1 MADKSGILIDVGFK
15 SDSIDSFIQEIQTK
29 LQNTDF
35 GKSFHLDD
43 SLKKEL
49 TAINTLLTKINSQKA
64 DNGILTAQIQNYKA
78 LETRLEKIQSIFD
91 KGVKAS
97 NVGDIDRIYELSDAL
112 GNLEDKVK
120 QYLKNNEETGDIIGV
135 HKVDNATI
143 SFIQN
148 YATAIERLQATVGKF
163 SEKEGIKAEDL
174 LDAQSISETY
184 DAASSQLEGVINK
197 IAEDTRNGLEKAQ
210 QEAYAKNAIPLN
222 IQIEDKTAEY
232 ETKIDAII
240 DNLKAYTAT
249 RVIPLKV
256 ELTTEDDSKA
266 MAKKIGQI
274 NKLMPK
280 IDEEGTKEKVEK
292 LLSEISES
300 MIKTFQINFNADAFK
315 EDSNTV
321 KQVLSELQYEV
332 KKIQNIKLTPTVDKE
347 KIEEQLKIYNEAV
360 EDSATTLAAKSGK
373 SIKIGGLSES
383 ESFAKNLD
391 LVIEKIKE
399 LAAEDSN
406 LNGLIKSF
414 TTLNDL
420 VKKLNDENFSGST
433 FITSLK
439 AIKKA
444 VSISGKN
451 QIATQIDAIIDK
463 SAPLATAVKSINT
476 AEVAKG
482 FTGLKDV
489 VDNINSFTAAYS
501 SFKNS
506 LNGNINTD
514 KLATNI
520 SKVNGELGKLNTSS
534 IDKVKGV
541 NSLAE
546 SFNTDKLKEGLET
559 QKATI
564 ESFIND
570 VQSYKDEYAA
580 KITEMSE
587 QTDNVK
593 LKLDF
598 GQVEKD
604 LSKISASINNINIPT
619 TPNSVLTVLN
629 ELLTKEGAIDKLIAL
644 SNSPL
649 GTTIANTKSLAIDD
663 KAIKNNGIE
672 RFYSSIDAGKQK
684 LNAAIKNGDLTSI
697 NEYYR
702 SVLKISE
709 AYNNIKRTDRSIIS
723 QEEFEAARS
732 QLESFVKDT
741 NVMINSIFDNLH
753 PSIKEKFA
761 DEIDQVQV
769 YLKATQIKPKKL
781 SGAKDIEDNKA
792 ALIEVLNLIER
803 INKEGF
809 LEKSIAEAD
818 NRLDILSNKLVRV
831 TSAFE
836 KVSKTPTVANSD
848 NLYTELTQLLE
859 LKERIAKDNELQLI
873 SDSQMNEANRRIE
886 SVISSFKE
894 SYKANL
900 TRQFADVPLSGFTDQ
915 INAIDTSV
923 DNAMKAL
930 NKFDVNTFN
939 AEINKAST
947 GITNLNNAMKATS
960 EYNKESEAFNTALNR
975 LPELQQKAFKGNIG
989 DVNEFV
995 NQLRMVQE
1003 QYTRLEEQAKKA
1015 GLSEAFKDTKTAVND
1030 IISALSQGYNTV
1042 IEKEKKLYADVGQ
1055 IAKNK
1060 NISAQVQNAFSGGI
1074 SSNLDLV
1081 KQAMLAGHN
1090 NYASVIS
1097 DQNVVASGLTYEKVL
1112 GKIYNSLIKNSGAS
1126 KELKGE
1132 LRGLAKEME
1141 SAGANGT
1148 SKTMLDSYSK
1158 RFQSIDTEM
1167 KRTGQTGISFFD
1179 RLGKSMTSQTSQL
1192 IAMTFSFYRLISV
1205 FKQGIQTAVEFDTA
1219 LAKISY
1225 TMDVSQS
1232 GIEGMG
1238 ESMMNLASELKT
1250 SLSSIEQIYTIYANM
1265 NTSDK
1270 EVENLSRYT
1279 AVLSNLSGIDAST
1292 AADDIQAVVN
1302 QFENLNSTDTSHIV
1316 DVFDYISRNI
1326 SVDYQ
1331 KGIEGMAE
1339 GVQAV
1344 GNVADQAGLSYEQL
1358 SAIIAKTME
1367 QTRNSGSSIANGL
1380 KTIMVRLSKASS
1392 MDDEVD
1398 NSTLSKASAAL
1409 HEIGVEVYTAEG
1421 QFREFDTIMTEL
1433 AGKWDKLTEAQQAN
1447 ISFQI
1452 AATRQTAVLKAILQ
1466 NWTESMNLATGAVE
1480 TNGNALENQEKYA
1493 ETYAAKIQSM
1503 KTSFQEMWV
1512 NIVESDSFDQLLN
1525 MAEGM
1530 AEAFSK
1536 VASTIGLI
1544 PTALASISF
1553 IPLLKNIKNVGNGFS
1568 KMLDTG
1574 SMVGSKSL
1582 QLTALKA
1589 QKASAVELGL
1599 ALDGLNARQAALAVS
1614 TSELNAAEQQATL
1627 AMYAQTQAVMAEST
1641 ATLGQIFKSEGLS
1654 TEQVKYINTALAAAE
1669 ATDTL
1674 TAAKY
1679 QEILASEGAQL
1690 SAEKQEAIY
1699 LKTMA
1704 LNGGLNA
1711 QTGILSKLSTG
1722 WTNLAASIGLTG
1734 KQLGL
1739 LVGGLAVIG
1748 GAVWAFEK
1756 FTTSEKEYSENLS
1769 NAKKEMDDATN
1780 SVKNLESELER
1791 TQDRLE
1797 ELKRIKDAG
1806 KITLAEDEELTK
1818 LEKQNQLLAQQ
1829 ISLEKSKADLEA
1841 KEALDEARSNPTFDF
1856 KGAIYRPTEGQSIE
1870 DMSMLNYAEDNFKTI
1885 DGAIDSTLEA
1895 LTNLDS
1901 QYSLLANKLEKDP
1914 TNEEIAGKME
1924 SLASLRTDINDR
1936 LVGLVDNASNS
1947 VSIYEQNL
1955 DRLNESDKKKL
1966 EADKK
1971 SLENFYNYMYES
1983 TGDETYLSAM
1993 SSENRAKAF
2002 GEVIRNKIKE
2012 TYGAEF
2018 SETENYVEA
2027 VQKVLADK
2035 MENGFTVPTDL
2046 DLSKIDLKTNPN
2058 KSFNVAEGINLGFD
2072 VSDVKN
2078 TDGLESYV
2086 TSLYNEI
2093 YHEFEAKGQDT
2104 SIANIMVEMLERDTK
2119 GLQPQIQDIGKWI
2132 FEQLFNPET
2141 AQEEAK
2147 VSFEDAWAN
2156 LDTDDAGQ
2164 KLKESLMDLASQ
2176 GKLTDESFMSLDGA
2190 EKWAKTLNISVEDAI
2205 KNINNLTKDTDRLK
2219 QLKNDV
2225 GKLQG
2230 ALSEKQDAVLTNKD
2244 ATKQNEKLN
2253 KVEAASASTIAD
2265 LEGIFGELDAWDDY
2279 KKAIGSTTSTVEDC
2293 TAATNALLTEYY
2305 NLGEK
2310 INEVVDATGKVDEAT
2325 RQYYITQLE
2334 ELGISNA
2341 EEVVNKEILQR
2352 KTELLLASKDMNDIT
2367 EDNVA
2372 TLYKEAEALNT
2383 MGVDADWASQMI
2395 NKLIIQK
2402 KFNEHQKLSAEG
2414 DIQYL
2419 KELQVYAKQAG
2430 VGLDEL
2436 TAAEAALAQA
2446 EYLRQF
2452 SGAAGESSKFYKQ
2465 AQELYEQ
2472 AMEKIN
2478 KKVTTDIDITVP
2490 SPSDNNGSGSK
2501 TSGSTAQKKT
2511 KETIDWIARY
2521 IDEQQNKI
2529 NLANAKLENAFGEK
2543 KRNKIYN
2550 SIIKY
2555 EGNIAKAYKVA
2566 SKKYEGNFSSYV
2578 KKNKK
2583 YLSDDLINKIKNGK
2597 ITGDAKK
2604 LIQTYGGKRGDIIK
2618 EAINRWEKRN
2628 ESQINYQKALT
2639 DKRNAKINKY
2649 QDQADRRQASMELNK
2664 QYAEAEERGY
2674 KAQNDYLDKSQ
2685 KKNEKRI
2692 KKLIKIAKIEHD
2704 ITEQN
2709 KLQEEL
2715 EQSRIENEKAKFDNL
2730 IADYERQ
2737 RAANERNIQRT
2748 QNSMDLQAA
2757 RGMNISEKYYRS
2769 QNSQYNAELKNINNE
2784 LTKAREKVKSIK
2796 QGTDERNEA
2805 EQNILDLETEY
2816 NTKLQSIYNN
2826 NKAIVELYNNYLD
2839 TRANVN
2845 DRMLNELSF
2854 LDGLADYAKHTS
2866 KEVKGF
2872 FTDAGYAALDVARK
2886 GMEIS
2891 KANMEMYTDNLA
2903 RLQKARKNADGTF
2916 TYLTKE
2922 GDSVTFN
2929 SELDYVKEL
2938 QNAYDKVQ
2946 NYAKS
2951 YYDNTVKAV
2960 DLMKE
2965 RYQTELELVKDLVD
2979 AKKKELDAEKDLHDY
2994 QKTISD
3000 KTTNITNLERQLA
3013 AYSGNTSE
3021 EGRAKL
3027 QSLQKQ
3033 LSDAQKDLEETEYDR
3048 YISDQKNMLD
3058 DLYQKYNDE
3067 VTKRLDQFNKLLEEA
3082 LGENGAITKGNAF
3095 LDQIAKGIGYDSE
3108 YNVLKSLNS
3117 LKTEITA
3124 LGQKAYKDSG
3134 MDDGKGGSSKTNNT
3148 STKEDLSP
3156 RQSFVIEQPQKQKN
3170 NNKTADQDAK
3180 IKGTRDSLKKKIKNI
3195 VNNSKYQKK
3204 DTKNLS
3210 EVNKLIYKEYK
3221 KALTTTGLKEVAKV
3235 LGVPYDKDKNS
3246 KLWKSIKDLYGF
3258 SKGGI
3263 ASIIKKNGDDG
3274 IATLKRGEAVLT
3286 PKQTREFTTLAKNLE
3301 FLNHAT
3307 MLSTNVPK
3315 QEFNNSISYGDM
3327 NFNFELPNVTDS
3339 QTFLNEIKN
3348 NQKIQKALQE
3358 VTVKQLIDPNKLGV
3372 KKIK

>member
-1 MADKSGILIDVGFK
+1 MADKNGILIDVGFK
-15 SDSIDSFIQEIQTK
+15 SDTIDSFINEIQTK
-29 LQNTDF
+29 LQGADF
-35 GKSFHLDD
+35 GKSFSLDSTFSKELKQISQLLTQINNQD
-43 SLKKEL
+43 FSPTDSIRNEIRQYKELEKTLIKVKNIGQVKVGSVDDTSMQKSIDKIKEYEKELEKFKVRDSKGAITQVLATEESVNILSKYIKELERADEISLRLKDATPFKNFIDSIEGKQSIADKLVGKASVDVRRNITSLKEEL
-49 TAINTLLTKINSQKA
+49 DLNSA
-64 DNGILTAQIQNYKA
+64 LPISLQIKDTTTE
-78 LETRLEKIQSIFD
+78 LE
-91 KGVKAS
+91 A
-97 NVGDIDRIYELSDAL
+97 
-112 GNLEDKVK
+112 
-120 QYLKNNEETGDIIGV
+120 
-135 HKVDNATI
+135 
-143 SFIQN
+143 
-148 YATAIERLQATVGKF
+148 
-163 SEKEGIKAEDL
+163 
-174 LDAQSISETY
+174 
-184 DAASSQLEGVINK
+184 
-197 IAEDTRNGLEKAQ
+197 
-210 QEAYAKNAIPLN
+210 
-222 IQIEDKTAEY
+222 
-232 ETKIDAII
+232 KIDEII
-240 DNLKAYTAT
+240 NNLKAYTAT

-321 KQVLSELQYEV
+321 KQVLSELQEEV
-332 KKIQNIKLTPTVDKE
+332 KKIQNIKLTPTVDKA
-347 KIEEQLKIYNEAV
+347 KIEEQLKAYNEAV
-360 EDSATTLAAKSGK
+360 ENSATTLAAKSGK

-399 LAAEDSN
+399 LAAEDSS

-433 FITSLK
+433 FITSLQ
-439 AIKKA
+439 AIKNA

-489 VDNINSFTAAYS
+489 VDNINLFTAAYS

-604 LSKISASINNINIPT
+604 LSKISASINDINIPT
-619 TPNSVLTVLN
+619 TPNGVLTVLN

-672 RFYSSIDAGKQK
+672 RFYSSIDTGKQK
-684 LNAAIKNGDLTSI
+684 LSAAIKNGDLTSI

-702 SVLKISE
+702 SVQKISE
-709 AYNNIKRTDRSIIS
+709 AYNNIKRTDRTIIS

-930 NKFDVNTFN
+930 NKLDVNAFN
-939 AEINKAST
+939 AEINKASA

-1015 GLSEAFKDTKTAVND
+1015 GLSETFKDTKTAVND
-1030 IISALSQGYNTV
+1030 IITALSQGYNTV

-1060 NISAQVQNAFSGGI
+1060 NVSAQVQNAFSGGI

-1081 KQAMLAGHN
+1081 KQAMLEGHN

-1132 LRGLAKEME
+1132 LRSLAKEME

-1380 KTIMVRLSKASS
+1380 KTIMVRLSKAST

-1466 NWTESMNLATGAVE
+1466 NWTESMDLATGAVE

-1512 NIVESDSFDQLLN
+1512 NIVESDSFDHLLN

-1530 AEAFSK
+1530 AETFSK
-1536 VASTIGLI
+1536 VASAVGLI

-1553 IPLLKNIKNVGNGFS
+1553 IPILKNIKIIGNKFS
-1568 KMLDTG
+1568 KMFDTG

-1582 QLTALKA
+1582 ELTALQA

-1614 TSELNAAEQQATL
+1614 TSELSAAEQQATL

-1669 ATDTL
+1669 ATNTL

-1711 QTGILSKLSTG
+1711 QTGILTKLSTG

-1739 LVGGLAVIG
+1739 IVGGLIAIPTLI
-1748 GAVWAFEK
+1748 WAIDK
-1756 FTTSEKEYSENLS
+1756 FTTSEKEYTESLS
-1769 NAKKEMDDATN
+1769 DAKKEMDDAAN

-1797 ELKRIKDAG
+1797 ELRRIKDAG

-1829 ISLEKSKADLEA
+1829 ITLEKSKADLEA
-1841 KEALDEARSNPTFDF
+1841 KEALDEARSNPTKGYKGVSYKTTQDLGVFETILLTAEAKNFDNLDE
-1856 KGAIYRPTEGQSIE
+1856 AINET
-1870 DMSMLNYAEDNFKTI
+1870 LN
-1885 DGAIDSTLEA
+1885 S
-1895 LTNLDS
+1895 LTNFDEKYKELSDE
-1901 QYSLLANKLEKDP
+1901 LEKDP
-1914 TNEEIAGKME
+1914 TNEDVAKNMEIINKYKTATSE
-1924 SLASLRTDINDR
+1924 RLTSLVET
-1936 LVGLVDNASNS
+1936 ASNQT
-1947 VSIYEQNL
+1947 SIFEKNL
-1955 DRLNESDKKKL
+1955 DSLNESDKKKL

-1971 SLENFYNYMYES
+1971 ALENFYDYMYES

-2012 TYGAEF
+2012 AYGAEF

-2035 MENGFTVPTDL
+2035 MENGFTVPTNL

-2141 AQEEAK
+2141 AQEETK
-2147 VSFEDAWAN
+2147 VSFEDAWAD
-2156 LDTDDAGQ
+2156 LDNEGSDSPIA
-2164 KLKESLMDLASQ
+2164 KLKENLTKLADE
-2176 GKLTDESFMSLDGA
+2176 GKLTKENFLKEDGA
-2190 EKWAKTLNISVEDAI
+2190 KTWADKLNIDLDEVI
-2205 KNINNLTKDTDRLK
+2205 KKINGLSKDTSRLNS
-2219 QLKNDV
+2219 LKGSV
-2225 GKLQG
+2225 SKLQN
-2230 ALSEKQDAVLTNKD
+2230 AYSEKRDAALTNKD
-2244 ATKQNEKLN
+2244 QTKQKGKLN
-2253 KVEAASASTIAD
+2253 KVEAASASTIND
-2265 LEGIFGELDAWDDY
+2265 LEADFGELKYWKKY
-2279 KKAIGSTTSTVEDC
+2279 KEVIGSTTSTLDEC
-2293 TAATNALLTEYY
+2293 REATNKLLTEFY
-2305 NLGEK
+2305 NEGK
-2310 INEVVDATGKVDEAT
+2310 YINEVVDATGKVDKST
-2325 RQYYITQLE
+2325 KDYYISQME
-2334 ELGISNA
+2334 ELGVANA
-2341 EEVVNKEILQR
+2341 AEVVNKEILQR
-2352 KTELLLASKDMNDIT
+2352 KVEIYLANKDLTDASNEQLM
-2367 EDNVA
+2367 A
-2372 TLYKEAEALNT
+2372 TAKEAEALNDES
-2383 MGVDADWASQMI
+2383 VAADEARRMI
-2395 NKLIIQK
+2395 NLLVL
-2402 KFNEHQKLSAEG
+2402 QKLTAKHTSLAIEG
-2414 DIQYL
+2414 DLSYL
-2419 KELQVYAKQAG
+2419 KQLATFAESAG
-2430 VGLDEL
+2430 LKI
-2436 TAAEAALAQA
+2436 AELAQA
-2446 EYLRQF
+2446 EALYAQAEALRKTGGGSASVADDLF
-2452 SGAAGESSKFYKQ
+2452 KRADKLRKKGEEKLEKGLEISTIASESPRDSSLDK
-2465 AQELYEQ
+2465 
-2472 AMEKIN
+2472 
-2478 KKVTTDIDITVP
+2478 TTNT
-2490 SPSDNNGSGSK
+2490 NTKN
-2501 TSGSTAQKKT
+2501 TQKKT
-2511 KETIDWIARY
+2511 KEYIDWIERY
-2521 IDEQQNKI
+2521 IEERQHKI
-2529 NLANAKLENAFGEK
+2529 NQAEAELENAFSEK
-2543 KRNKIYN
+2543 KQKKLYNKIIRY
-2550 SIIKY
+2550 Y
-2555 EGNIAKAYKVA
+2555 GNIQKAYKVA
-2566 SKKYEGNFSSYV
+2566 SSKYKSSYDSFLDSKTGKKY
-2578 KKNKK
+2578 
-2583 YLSDDLINKIKNGK
+2583 
-2597 ITGDAKK
+2597 ITGDIQKRIENGSISGSRSK
-2604 LIQTYGGKRGDIIK
+2604 LIQEFGEERGKAIK
-2618 EAINRWEKRN
+2618 EAIERWKKFESAQEDAEKA
-2628 ESQINYQKALT
+2628 KT
-2639 DKRNAKINKY
+2639 DKRNKQIAKN
-2649 QDQADRRQASMELNK
+2649 QMLADRRQASMELNK

-2674 KAQNDYLDKSQ
+2674 KAQNDYLDKAQ
-2685 KKNEKRI
+2685 KKNKARI
-2692 KKLIKIAKIEHD
+2692 GYLIKIAKLEHD
-2704 ITEQN
+2704 VTEQK

-2784 LTKAREKVKSIK
+2784 LAKAREKVKSIK

-2854 LDGLADYAKHTS
+2854 LDSLADYAKHTS
-2866 KEVKGF
+2866 KEVQGF

-2965 RYQTELELVKDLVD
+2965 KYQTELELVKDLVD
-2979 AKKKELDAEKDLHDY
+2979 AKKQELDAEKDLHDY
-2994 QKTISD
+2994 QRTISE

-3082 LGENGAITKGNAF
+3082 LGENGAIAKGNAF

-3134 MDDGKGGSSKTNNT
+3134 MDDGKG
-3148 STKEDLSP
+3148 
-3156 RQSFVIEQPQKQKN
+3156 N
-3170 NNKTADQDAK
+3170 NNGGNNNRAIDVPIAPKVENPPMLYTVATADLDKKAK
-3180 IKGTRDSLKKKIKNI
+3180 QELLNKVKDI
-3195 VNNSKYQKK
+3195 VSNSKYQKK
-3204 DTKNLS
+3204 DTNNIS
-3210 EVNKLIYKEYK
+3210 DVNKLIYKKYR
-3221 KALTTTGLKEVAKV
+3221 KALTTNGLKTLANV
-3235 LGVPYDKDKNS
+3235 LGVPYGKNKDS
-3246 KLWKSIKDLYGF
+3246 LLYKALKEIGF
-3258 SKGGI
+3258 AKGGI

-3339 QTFLNEIKN
+3339 QTFLNEVKN
-3348 NQKIQKALQE
+3348 NQKLQKALQE
-3358 VTVKQLIDPNKLGV
+3358 VTIKQLIDPNKLGV